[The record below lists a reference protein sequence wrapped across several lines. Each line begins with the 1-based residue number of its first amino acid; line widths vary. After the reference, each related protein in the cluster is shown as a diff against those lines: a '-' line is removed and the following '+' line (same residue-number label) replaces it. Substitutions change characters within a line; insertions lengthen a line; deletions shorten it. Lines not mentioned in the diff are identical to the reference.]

1 MTKFK
6 LFFLFLLVTVL
17 ISSVKSQDCT
27 VYFPEKIGTEME
39 TTAYD
44 KKGKVTSISRFKI
57 LEVNQTE
64 KGQEIRAESEIEIP
78 DEKDPVVRKSEVVFY
93 CKDGK
98 FYIDM
103 EQYLK
108 DMNME
113 AYESMD
119 ISMESQDMELPA
131 NPKAGD
137 VLEDG
142 NLTVVVR
149 NNNVKLVTMTIDIVN
164 RVVESIEEVTT
175 PAGTFECFKLNYDVK
190 SKIGFIKQNY
200 KNSVWY
206 AKEVG
211 AVKSEIYDKKGKLNG
226 TTLLTKFRK

>member
-1 MTKFK
+1 MTKIK
-6 LFFLFLLVTVL
+6 LFSLLLLLTV
-17 ISSVKSQDCT
+17 IIPSVKSQDCT
-27 VYFPEKIGTEME
+27 MYFPDKTGSEIE

-44 KKGKVTSISRFKI
+44 KKGKITSISRFTV
-57 LEVNQTE
+57 LEVNQT
-64 KGQEIRAESEIEIP
+64 KNGQEIKAEIDIEIP
-78 DEKDPVVRKSEVVFY
+78 DEKEPVNRKSEVIFY

-137 VLEDG
+137 VLGDG
-142 NLTVVVR
+142 SLTVVVK
-149 NNNVKLVTMTIDIVN
+149 NNNVKLVTMTIEIVN
-164 RVVESIEEVTT
+164 RLIELIEEVTT

-211 AVKSEIYDKKGKLNG
+211 AVKTETFDKKGKLNG
-226 TTLLTKFRK
+226 TTLLTGYKK

>member
-1 MTKFK
+1 
-6 LFFLFLLVTVL
+6 
-17 ISSVKSQDCT
+17 
-27 VYFPEKIGTEME
+27 ME

>member
-1 MTKFK
+1 M
-6 LFFLFLLVTVL
+6 
-17 ISSVKSQDCT
+17 
-27 VYFPEKIGTEME
+27 YFPDKIGSEIE

-44 KKGKVTSISRFKI
+44 KKGKITSISRFKI
-57 LEVNQTE
+57 LDLNQTE
-64 KGQEIRAESEIEIP
+64 RGLEIRAASEIEIP
-78 DEKDPVVRKSEVVFY
+78 DEKDAVISKSEVVFY

-108 DMNME
+108 DLNME

-119 ISMESQDMELPA
+119 ISIESQDMELPA

-137 VLEDG
+137 VLGNG

-149 NNNVKLVTMTIDIVN
+149 NNNIKLVTMTIEIVN
-164 RVVESIEEVTT
+164 RVVELIEEVTT
-175 PAGTFECFKLNYDVK
+175 PAGTFECFKLNYDIK
-190 SKIGFIKQNY
+190 SRIGFIKRNY

-206 AKEVG
+206 AKGVG
-211 AVKSEIYDKKGKLNG
+211 AVKTETFDKKGKLDA
-226 TTLLTKFRK
+226 TTLLTKFKN

>member
-1 MTKFK
+1 MTKIK
-6 LFFLFLLVTVL
+6 LFLLFFILTIL
-17 ISSVKSQDCT
+17 TSSVKSQDCT
-27 VYFPEKIGTEME
+27 MYFPDKIGSEIE

-44 KKGKVTSISRFKI
+44 KKGKITSISSFKI
-57 LEVNQTE
+57 LEVRQTE
-64 KGQEIRAESEIEIP
+64 KGQEIRAESEIVIP
-78 DEKDPVVRKSEVVFY
+78 DEKDAVISKGEVVFY

-103 EQYLK
+103 DQYLK
-108 DMNME
+108 DLNLE

-119 ISMESQDMELPA
+119 VSIDSRDMELPA
-131 NPKAGD
+131 NPKVGD

-149 NNNVKLVTMTIDIVN
+149 SNNIKIATMTIDISN
-164 RVVESIEEVTT
+164 RVVELIEDVTT
-175 PAGTFECFKLNYDVK
+175 PAGTFECFKLNYDIK

-206 AKEVG
+206 AKGVG
-211 AVKSEIYDKKGKLNG
+211 AVKSESYDKKGKLDG
-226 TTLLTKFRK
+226 TTLLTKFKN

>member
-1 MTKFK
+1 M
-6 LFFLFLLVTVL
+6 
-17 ISSVKSQDCT
+17 
-27 VYFPEKIGTEME
+27 YFPDKIGSEIE

-44 KKGKVTSISRFKI
+44 KKGKITSISRFKI
-57 LEVNQTE
+57 LDLNQTE
-64 KGQEIRAESEIEIP
+64 RGLEIRAASEIEIP
-78 DEKDPVVRKSEVVFY
+78 DEKDAVISKSEVVFY

-108 DMNME
+108 DLNME

-119 ISMESQDMELPA
+119 ISIESQDMELPA

-137 VLEDG
+137 VLGNG

-149 NNNVKLVTMTIDIVN
+149 NNNIKLVTMTIEIVN
-164 RVVESIEEVTT
+164 RVVELIEEVTT
-175 PAGTFECFKLNYDVK
+175 PAGTFECFKLNYDIK
-190 SKIGFIKQNY
+190 SRIGFIKRNY

-206 AKEVG
+206 AKGVG
-211 AVKSEIYDKKGKLNG
+211 AVKTETFDKKGKLDA
-226 TTLLTKFRK
+226 TTLLTKLKN

>member
-1 MTKFK
+1 MTKIK

-27 VYFPEKIGTEME
+27 MYFPDKVGSEIE

-44 KKGKVTSISRFKI
+44 KKGKTTSISRFKV
-57 LEVNQTE
+57 LELNQTE
-64 KGQEIRAESEIEIP
+64 RGLEIRAESEIEIP
-78 DEKDPVVRKSEVVFY
+78 DEKEPVFSKSEVVFY

-108 DMNME
+108 DLNME

-119 ISMESQDMELPA
+119 ISIESQNMELPA

-137 VLEDG
+137 VLGDG
-142 NLTVVVR
+142 NLTVVVK
-149 NNNVKLVTMTIDIVN
+149 NNNIKLVTMTIDILN
-164 RVVESIEEVTT
+164 RIVESIEEVTT
-175 PAGTFECFKLNYDVK
+175 PAGTFECFKLNYDIK

-206 AKEVG
+206 AKGIG
-211 AVKSEIYDKKGKLNG
+211 AVKTETFDKKGKLDG
-226 TTLLTKFRK
+226 TTLMTRFKN

>member
-1 MTKFK
+1 MT
-6 LFFLFLLVTVL
+6 
-17 ISSVKSQDCT
+17 SSVKSQDCT
-27 VYFPEKIGTEME
+27 MYFPDKIGSEIE

-44 KKGKVTSISRFKI
+44 KKGKITSISRFKI
-57 LEVNQTE
+57 LDLNQTE
-64 KGQEIRAESEIEIP
+64 RGLEIRAASEIEIP
-78 DEKDPVVRKSEVVFY
+78 DEKDAVISKSEVVFY

-108 DMNME
+108 DLNME

-119 ISMESQDMELPA
+119 ISIESQDMELPA

-137 VLEDG
+137 VLGNG

-149 NNNVKLVTMTIDIVN
+149 NNNIKLVTMTIEIVN
-164 RVVESIEEVTT
+164 RVVELIEEVTT
-175 PAGTFECFKLNYDVK
+175 PAGTFECFKLNYDIK
-190 SKIGFIKQNY
+190 SRIGFIKRNY

-206 AKEVG
+206 AKGVG
-211 AVKSEIYDKKGKLNG
+211 AVKTETFDKKGKLDA
-226 TTLLTKFRK
+226 TTLLTKFKN